1 MDLSIIDRAEPA
13 LLVALGIGLGAAVLL
28 TLLVVI
34 VVLVRRTTATQ
45 RALGDM
51 GGQVSQL
58 AQTAQR
64 MGMGQSELTGR
75 LSQIAEQ
82 SASAQSQLAERLQ
95 AQERQ
100 IAKSLEERLSAV
112 TTKVHETLEKNAN
125 QTANT
130 MSDLKTR
137 LALIDE
143 ARKTIADL
151 STEVVGLQ
159 DILSNKQSRGV
170 FGEVQLMD
178 IVTGILPPS
187 AYEFQATLAG
197 GRRPDCLLK
206 LPNPPGPIVIDAKF
220 PLESYRALNAA
231 KDEAAR
237 VQAARTFT
245 KDVSVH
251 VANIAERYIVPGE
264 TAESALMFLPSEA
277 VYAELHARFPNV
289 VEESYRRRV
298 WIVSP
303 TTLMATLNT
312 VRAVLKDVH
321 MREQAGVIQSELL
334 HLLKDVERLDNRVE
348 KLQNHFSQADRDIR
362 DIRISTDKVKRRGEK
377 IDGLQFDET
386 ADPAEAL
393 EPPRPKVV
401 GE

>member
-1 MDLSIIDRAEPA
+1 MDLSIIERADPA
-13 LLVALGIGLGAAVLL
+13 LLIALGIGLGAAVLIAL
-28 TLLVVI
+28 IAVI
-34 VVLVRRTTATQ
+34 VVLVGRTTHTQ
-45 RALGDM
+45 QALSQV
-51 GGQVSQL
+51 GGQVTQL
-58 AQTAQR
+58 AETATR
-64 MGMGQSELTGR
+64 MGVSQSELTGR

-82 SASAQSQLAERLQ
+82 SAAAQTQLAERLQ

-100 IAKSLEERLSAV
+100 ISKSLDERLLAV
-112 TTKVHETLEKNAN
+112 SSKVHETLEKSAT

-130 MSDLKTR
+130 MSDLRTR

-143 ARKTIADL
+143 ARKTIATL

-159 DILSNKQSRGV
+159 DILSNKQSRGA
-170 FGEVQLMD
+170 FGEVQLKD
-178 IVTGILPPS
+178 IVTAILPPS

-197 GRRPDCLLK
+197 GRRPDCLLT
-206 LPNPPGPIVIDAKF
+206 LPNPPGSIAIDAKF
-220 PLESYRALNAA
+220 PLESYRALIAA
-231 KDEAAR
+231 KDEPAR
-237 VQAARTFT
+237 VLASRNFT
-245 KDVSVH
+245 RDVSQH
-251 VANIAERYIVPGE
+251 VAHIAERYIVPGE

-277 VYAELHARFPNV
+277 VYAELHARFSNV

-321 MREQAGVIQSELL
+321 MREQAGVIQAELL
-334 HLLKDVERLDNRVE
+334 HLLKDVERLDQRVE

-377 IDGLQFDET
+377 IDGLQFDDSPE
-386 ADPAEAL
+386 PSEVL
-393 EPPRPKVV
+393 EPLRPKVV

>member
-1 MDLSIIDRAEPA
+1 MDLTIIDQVDPA
-13 LLVALGIGLGAAVLL
+13 LLAALGVGLGGAVLL
-28 TLLVVI
+28 TLVIAI
-34 VVLVRRTTATQ
+34 VVLVRRTAAAE

-58 AQTAQR
+58 AETTSR
-64 MGMGQSELTGR
+64 MGTGQSELTGR

-82 SASAQSQLAERLQ
+82 SAAAQSQLAERLQ

-100 IAKSLEERLSAV
+100 ISKSLEERLAAV
-112 TTKVHETLEKNAN
+112 STRVHESLEKSAN
-125 QTANT
+125 QTATT
-130 MSDLKTR
+130 MGDLKTR
-137 LALIDE
+137 LAMIDE
-143 ARKTIADL
+143 ARKTIAAL

-159 DILSNKQSRGV
+159 DILSNKQSRGA
-170 FGEVQLMD
+170 FGEVQLKD
-178 IVTGILPPS
+178 IVTAILPPS
-187 AYEFQATLAG
+187 AYEFQATLAAG
-197 GRRPDCLLK
+197 KRPDCLLK

-220 PLESYRALNAA
+220 PLESYRALAAA

-245 KDVSVH
+245 RDVSVH
-251 VANIAERYIVPGE
+251 VANIADRYIVPGE

-277 VYAELHARFPNV
+277 VYAELHANFPNV

-321 MREQAGVIQSELL
+321 MREQAGVIQAELL

-348 KLQNHFSQADRDIR
+348 KLQTHFAQADRDIR
-362 DIRISTDKVKRRGEK
+362 DIRISTDKVKRRGER
-377 IDGLQFDET
+377 IDGLQFDEPPD
-386 ADPAEAL
+386 ASEAL
-393 EPPRPKVV
+393 EPPRPKAV

>member
-1 MDLSIIDRAEPA
+1 MDLSIIERTEPA
-13 LLVALGIGLGAAVLL
+13 VLVALGIGLGAAVLVA
-28 TLLVVI
+28 LVTVI
-34 VVLVRRTTATQ
+34 VVLVRRTSRSH
-45 RALGDM
+45 RAMGDM
-51 GGQVSQL
+51 GGQISQL
-58 AQTAQR
+58 AETAVR
-64 MGMGQSELTGR
+64 MGAGQSELTGR
-75 LSQIAEQ
+75 LAQIAEQ
-82 SASAQSQLAERLQ
+82 SAAAQTQLAERLQ
-95 AQERQ
+95 SQERQ
-100 IAKSLEERLSAV
+100 IAKSLDERLAAV
-112 TTKVHETLEKNAN
+112 STRVHETLEKSAT

-143 ARKTIADL
+143 ARKTIAAL

-159 DILSNKQSRGV
+159 DILSNKQSRGA
-170 FGEVQLMD
+170 FGEVQLQD

-206 LPNPPGPIVIDAKF
+206 LPNPPGSIAIDAKF
-220 PLESYRALNAA
+220 PLESYRALTAA
-231 KDEAAR
+231 KDDAAR

-245 KDVSVH
+245 RDVSVH
-251 VANIAERYIVPGE
+251 VANIADRYIVPGE

-321 MREQAGVIQSELL
+321 MREQAGVIQAELL
-334 HLLKDVERLDNRVE
+334 HLLKDVERLDQRVE

-362 DIRISTDKVKRRGEK
+362 DIRISTDKVKRRGER
-377 IDGLQFDET
+377 IDGLQFDDGPE
-386 ADPAEAL
+386 PSEAL